1 MCKRK
6 HRKNIYVSFLVMT
19 IFLMCMLWFYMV
31 SNVQKAR
38 SIDQWMYGIT
48 IDDTWYE
55 RVSVHEIVD
64 AIKNMPVKPTV
75 RVVMSLDRSP
85 STYETL
91 FKELNQVAY
100 VMASPVDSSDMSS
113 YKDEESYLKRFKETY
128 DVLSMYVDVWEIGN
142 EINGIEWIQ
151 QDSKLIVNK
160 VSQVSAFIKDKGAK
174 SAVTLYYTDPSKEDM
189 FDWMSKYFSDSWTLE
204 IDYILISYYEDDN
217 DGYKPD
223 WNIVFSSLEAYFP
236 SSKLGIGECG
246 NTAIDA
252 SDDSKIS
259 RIRSYYS
266 AQKYSESFVGGYFW
280 WYWVEDCIP
289 HTYNKLYEEINY
301 GMQLQEIMLD
311 EENKKR

>member
-19 IFLMCMLWFYMV
+19 IFLICMLWFYMV
-31 SNVQKAR
+31 SSVQKAR

-48 IDDTWYE
+48 IDDAWYE

-75 RVVMSLDRSP
+75 RVVMSFDRSP
-85 STYETL
+85 STYTTL

-100 VMASPVDSSDMSS
+100 VMASPVDSSDMSA
-113 YKDEESYLKRFKETY
+113 YKDEASYLKRFKEAY
-128 DVLSMYVDVWEIGN
+128 GVLSKYVDVWEIGN

-151 QDSKLIVNK
+151 QESTLIVNK
-160 VSQVSAFIKDKGAK
+160 VLQVNSFIKDKGAK

-223 WNIVFSSLEAYFP
+223 WNLVFSSLEAYFP

>member
-75 RVVMSLDRSP
+75 RVVMSFDRSP
-85 STYETL
+85 STYATL

-100 VMASPVDSSDMSS
+100 VMASPVDSSDMSA
-113 YKDEESYLKRFKETY
+113 YKDEASYLKRFKEAY
-128 DVLSMYVDVWEIGN
+128 GVLSKYVDVWEIGN